1 MHPKKIPLLDQR
13 SQQDLLVPP
22 RSPLAP
28 EATPAALL
36 ATRALP
42 LEHVVARVCR
52 EAGARVVRNIR
63 LADMNV
69 DVPVADARRI
79 EVVAN
84 GLPLWHGSQL
94 ALDGTI
100 VSPLTRLGEAH
111 PRADVEPGCAV
122 MLQRAA
128 GQVKAS
134 C

>member
-1 MHPKKIPLLDQR
+1 MQSAWSGPALGPLAFGTPVKRCVLKKKNPLLDQR

-79 EVVAN
+79 EVVSRTASPS
-84 GLPLWHGSQL
+84 GMGPDLPSTPQ
-94 ALDGTI
+94 
-100 VSPLTRLGEAH
+100 
-111 PRADVEPGCAV
+111 
-122 MLQRAA
+122 
-128 GQVKAS
+128 S
-134 C
+134 CRP